1 MSNGTITRMNFP
13 DLNTSSL
20 LFEFAWEV
28 CNQIGGIYTV
38 MKTKAPSMVERWDKN
53 YIMVGP
59 YNQHTSALEFE
70 KSDVPEW
77 LSPAL
82 QRLAS
87 KGIHCHFGHWLID
100 GHPQA
105 LLLDYQ
111 ACYNWLGETKYFLW
125 NDNGISIE
133 GQDGEV
139 DAVLAFGSAITELL
153 QAVTETV
160 HGRKIVGH
168 FHEWMAGTAIPR
180 IRHLKIPVSTVFT
193 THATQL
199 GRYIA
204 SNDPNF
210 YSNLPWI
217 NPDEAARYYT
227 IWSKYAIER
236 AAAHASHIFTTVS
249 EVTARE
255 AEYLLG
261 RKPDFVLPNGLN
273 THQFTALHEFQN
285 LHLKYKE
292 RIHEFVM
299 GHFFPSYSFD
309 LDRTLYFFT
318 SGRYEYLNKGMDVF
332 IESLSQLNER
342 LKGMAKPPTVVAFII
357 TRAPTK
363 SLNVT
368 SLQNHLRFEDLK
380 ATCRDLEQNLS
391 QRLLD
396 ATARGRMPTFEEL
409 FPNDVQV
416 RLKRAMLARKASQWP
431 PIVTHDMWN
440 DAEDPVLRH
449 LRHRNLVN
457 APGDP
462 VKVVFHPDFVS
473 LSSLFSL
480 DYEQFVRGC
489 HMGIFPSY
497 YEPWGYTPL
506 ECLALGLP
514 TVTTDLSGFGA
525 YVERH
530 VPDALQNGTLVL
542 NRSRQSN
549 QESIDQLT
557 SYLMKFCELNR
568 RERIALRNRSERLT
582 ERFTWDVM
590 ASHYHM
596 AHAEALK
603 CVGPSGAPPK
613 QKVSPQSEPVNE
625 DSVSDL
631 GKTISLPT
639 KDENRAVQSIAISK
653 TERPLTAI
661 QARAAK
667 RAK

>member
-1 MSNGTITRMNFP
+1 MNFSTP
-13 DLNTSSL
+13 NTSGL

-38 MKTKAPSMVERWDKN
+38 MKTKAPSMIERWGEN
-53 YIMVGP
+53 YFMVGP
-59 YNQHTSALEFE
+59 YNQHTSSVEFE
-70 KSDVPEW
+70 KSEPPEI
-77 LSPAL
+77 LRPAIQL
-82 QRLAS
+82 LAQ
-87 KGIHCHFGHWLID
+87 KGIACHYGHWLID
-100 GHPQA
+100 GHPQV

-111 ACYNWLGETKYFLW
+111 ACYNWLGDTKYFLW
-125 NDNGISIE
+125 RDNGISLE
-133 GQDGEV
+133 GHDGEV
-139 DAVLAFGSAITELL
+139 DAVVAFGSAITELL
-153 QAVTETV
+153 QSVCSTIQ
-160 HGRKIVGH
+160 GRQIAAH
-168 FHEWMAGTAIPR
+168 FHEWMAGTALPR
-180 IRHLKIPVSTVFT
+180 IRHLNIPVATVFT

-217 NPDEAARYYT
+217 HADEAARYYT

-236 AAAHASHIFTTVS
+236 AAAHSAHIFTTVS

-255 AEYLLG
+255 SEYLLG

-309 LDRTLYFFT
+309 LDRTLYLFT
-318 SGRYEYLNKGMDVF
+318 SGRYEYLNKGMDIF
-332 IESLSQLNER
+332 IESLAQLNER
-342 LKGMAKPPTVVAFII
+342 LKSHPKPPTVVAFII

-380 ATCRDLEQNLS
+380 ATCRDMEQNLS
-391 QRLLD
+391 QRILE
-396 ATARGRMPTFEEL
+396 AAARGRMPTFEDI
-409 FPNDVQV
+409 FTNDVQV
-416 RLKRAMLARKASQWP
+416 RLKRAMLARKTSQWP

-440 DAEDPVLRH
+440 DADDPVLRH

-462 VKVVFHPDFVS
+462 VKVVFHPDFVT

-480 DYEQFVRGC
+480 DYDQFVRGC
-489 HMGIFPSY
+489 HMGVFPSY

-525 YVERH
+525 YVERY

-542 NRSRQSN
+542 NRSTQSN
-549 QESIDQLT
+549 QGCIDQLS
-557 SYLMKFCELNR
+557 SYLYKFCELNR

-590 ASHYHM
+590 AAHYHR

-603 CVGPSGAPPK
+603 CVEAVPAGFTPTVSTRTPPLNTDTVAGQGSPEKASTRESLNLPVAPA
-613 QKVSPQSEPVNE
+613 
-625 DSVSDL
+625 
-631 GKTISLPT
+631 T
-639 KDENRAVQSIAISK
+639 
-653 TERPLTAI
+653 TAP
-661 QARAAK
+661 K
-667 RAK
+667 RAKAANR

>member
-1 MSNGTITRMNFP
+1 MNFP
-13 DLNTSSL
+13 DLNKSSL

-38 MKTKAPSMVERWDKN
+38 MKTKAQSMVERWGDN
-53 YIMVGP
+53 YFMVGP
-59 YNQHTSALEFE
+59 YNQHTSSLEFE
-70 KSDVPEW
+70 TSEPPAF
-77 LSPAL
+77 LRPAL
-82 QRLAS
+82 KAMEE
-87 KGIHCHFGHWLID
+87 KGIMCHFGRWLID
-100 GHPQA
+100 GDPQVI
-105 LLLDYQ
+105 LIDYQ
-111 ACYNWLGETKYFLW
+111 SCYGQLADSKYYLW
-125 NDNGISIE
+125 HDNGISIE
-133 GQDGEV
+133 GDDGEV
-139 DAVLAFGSAITELL
+139 DAVIAFGSAITQLL
-153 QAVTETV
+153 QAVTSSMS
-160 HGRKIVGH
+160 GNQIVCH

-180 IRHLKIPVSTVFT
+180 IRHLNIPVSTVFT

-210 YSNLPWI
+210 YYNLPWI
-217 NPDEAARYYT
+217 NPDDAARYYT

-236 AAAHASHIFTTVS
+236 AAAHACHIFTTVS

-255 AEYLLG
+255 AEHLLG

-332 IESLSQLNER
+332 IESLYHLNER
-342 LKGMAKPPTVVAFII
+342 LKTLPKPPTVVAFII

-363 SLNVT
+363 NLNVT

-380 ATCRDLEQNLS
+380 ATVRDMEENLS
-391 QRLLD
+391 QKILD
-396 ATARGRMPTFEEL
+396 AAARGRMPTFEDIFTGEL
-409 FPNDVQV
+409 QT
-416 RLKRAMLARKASQWP
+416 RLKRAINARKSNQWP

-440 DAEDPVLRH
+440 DAEDQVLRH
-449 LRHRNLVN
+449 LRHRNLLN

-462 VKVVFHPDFVS
+462 VKVVFHPDFVTM
-473 LSSLFSL
+473 SSLFSL

-542 NRSRQSN
+542 NRSKQGTN
-549 QESIDQLT
+549 DCIDQLT
-557 SYLMKFCELNR
+557 SYLYRFCELNR
-568 RERIALRNRSERLT
+568 RERIALRNRAERLT

-590 ASHYHM
+590 AAHYHR
-596 AHAEALK
+596 AHAEAAR
-603 CVGPSGAPPK
+603 CVGPVPPRK
-613 QKVSPQSEPVNE
+613 EPVPAPETQPLNADTLAVGNAPLLATE
-625 DSVSDL
+625 TTKPPRAASS
-631 GKTISLPT
+631 GTTRKPPT
-639 KDENRAVQSIAISK
+639 V
-653 TERPLTAI
+653 I
-661 QARAAK
+661 QAAAAK
-667 RAK
+667 KIAN

>member
-1 MSNGTITRMNFP
+1 MNFP
-13 DLNTSSL
+13 DTSKSNL

-38 MKTKAPSMVERWDKN
+38 MKTKAPSMVERWGES

-59 YNQHTSALEFE
+59 YNQHTSSLEFE
-70 KSDVPEW
+70 VSEVPEW
-77 LSPAL
+77 LKPAL
-82 QRLAS
+82 QRLAA
-87 KGIHCHFGHWLID
+87 KGIGCHFRHWLID

-111 ACYNWLGETKYFLW
+111 ACYNWLGDTKYYLW
-125 NDNGISIE
+125 NDNGISLE
-133 GQDGEV
+133 GHDGEV
-139 DAVLAFGSAITELL
+139 DAVVAFGSAITELL
-153 QAVTETV
+153 QAVTDTV

-180 IRHLKIPVSTVFT
+180 IRHLRIPVSTVFT

-255 AEYLLG
+255 AEHLLG

-273 THQFTALHEFQN
+273 THQFAALHEFQN

-318 SGRYEYLNKGMDVF
+318 SGRYEYLNKGMDLF
-332 IESLSQLNER
+332 IESLHQLNER
-342 LKGMAKPPTVVAFII
+342 LKATPKPPTVVAFII

-391 QRLLD
+391 QRLLQ
-396 ATARGRMPTFEEL
+396 ATARGRMPTFDEL
-409 FPNDVQV
+409 FPNDEQV
-416 RLKRAMLARKASQWP
+416 RLKRAMLARKTNQWP

-440 DAEDPVLRH
+440 DSDDPVLRH

-542 NRSRQSN
+542 NRSRQNN
-549 QESIDQLT
+549 QQSIDQLT
-557 SYLMKFCELNR
+557 SYLYKFCELNR
-568 RERIALRNRSERLT
+568 RERIGLRNRAERLT

-590 ASHYHM
+590 AAHYHQ
-596 AHAEALK
+596 AHAEALN
-603 CVGPSGAPPK
+603 CVEPSPPPLKVIPPTNTEPENADRVAEKRSEAASPSGEVTIQQPP
-613 QKVSPQSEPVNE
+613 VSQSK
-625 DSVSDL
+625 
-631 GKTISLPT
+631 GT
-639 KDENRAVQSIAISK
+639 
-653 TERPLTAI
+653 RPLTAI

-667 RAK
+667 KAR

>member
-1 MSNGTITRMNFP
+1 MNLP
-13 DLNTSSL
+13 DLYKSSL
-20 LFEFAWEV
+20 LFECAWEV

-38 MKTKAPSMVERWDKN
+38 MKTKAPSMVDRWGDN
-53 YIMVGP
+53 YFLIGP
-59 YNQHTSALEFE
+59 YNHHTSAFEFE
-70 KSDVPEW
+70 RSDPPE
-77 LSPAL
+77 LLRAPIQA
-82 QRLAS
+82 LAS
-87 KGIHCHFGHWLID
+87 KGITCHYGHWLID
-100 GHPQA
+100 GHPQTI
-105 LLLDYQ
+105 LLDYKS
-111 ACYNWLGETKYFLW
+111 CYNSLAETKYFLW
-125 NDNGISIE
+125 HDNGISIE

-139 DAVLAFGSAITELL
+139 DAVVAFGTAVTELL
-153 QAVTETV
+153 HAIATANPEP
-160 HGRKIVGH
+160 KIVAH

-180 IRHLKIPVSTVFT
+180 LRHLRVPISTVFT
-193 THATQL
+193 THATLL

-217 NPDEAARYYT
+217 NPDQAARYYT

-236 AAAHASHIFTTVS
+236 AATHSAHVFTTVS

-255 AEYLLG
+255 AEHLLG

-332 IESLSQLNER
+332 IESLYHLNER
-342 LKGMAKPPTVVAFII
+342 LKSLPKPPTVVAFII
-357 TRAPTK
+357 TRAETK

-380 ATCRDLEQNLS
+380 ATCRDLEQTLS
-391 QRLLD
+391 QKILE
-396 ATARGRMPTFEEL
+396 ATARGRMPTLEDL
-409 FPNDVQV
+409 LSNDVQV
-416 RLKRAMLARKASQWP
+416 RLKRSMAARKTTQWP
-431 PIVTHDMWN
+431 PIVTHDMAN

-462 VKVVFHPDFVS
+462 VKVVFHPDFIS

-480 DYEQFVRGC
+480 DYDQFVRGC

-542 NRSRQSN
+542 NRSRQN
-549 QESIDQLT
+549 APDTIEQLS
-557 SYLMKFCELNR
+557 SYLFKFCELNR

-590 ASHYHM
+590 AAHYHR
-596 AHAEALK
+596 AHAEAIRY
-603 CVGPSGAPPK
+603 G
-613 QKVSPQSEPVNE
+613 SPIPERIPAASLPEPVNT
-625 DSVSDL
+625 DSVRIAPSTTSTEASQKRL
-631 GKTISLPT
+631 VRSETQPQ
-639 KDENRAVQSIAISK
+639 KDAPRDIKAE
-653 TERPLTAI
+653 TA
-661 QARAAK
+661 K
-667 RAK
+667 KLS

>member
-1 MSNGTITRMNFP
+1 MNFP
-13 DLNTSSL
+13 DLNKSNL

-38 MKTKAPSMVERWDKN
+38 MKTKAPSMVERWGEN
-53 YIMVGP
+53 YFMVGP
-59 YNQHTSALEFE
+59 YNEHTSSLEFE
-70 KSDVPEW
+70 YSEAPEF
-77 LSPAL
+77 LRPAL
-82 QRLAS
+82 REMENR
-87 KGIHCHFGHWLID
+87 GIKCHFGHWLVD

-105 LLLDYQ
+105 ILLDYQ
-111 ACYNWLGETKYFLW
+111 SCYNYLGETKYYLW
-125 NDNGISIE
+125 NDNGISLQ

-139 DAVLAFGSAITELL
+139 DAVVAFGSAITQLL
-153 QAVTETV
+153 QVACSTISQK
-160 HGRKIVGH
+160 KILAH

-180 IRHLKIPVSTVFT
+180 IRHLNLPVSTVFT

-210 YSNLPWI
+210 YYNLPWI
-217 NPDEAARYYT
+217 NADDAARHYM

-236 AAAHASHIFTTVS
+236 AAAHASHVFTTVS

-285 LHLKYKE
+285 LHMKYKE
-292 RIHEFVM
+292 RIHEFTM

-332 IESLSQLNER
+332 IESLYHLNER
-342 LKGMAKPPTVVAFII
+342 LKTLPKPPTVVAFII

-380 ATCRDLEQNLS
+380 ATCREMEQNLS
-391 QRLLD
+391 QRILD
-396 ATARGRMPTFEEL
+396 ATARGRLPTFEDI
-409 FPNDVQV
+409 FTNDMQV
-416 RLKRAMLARKASQWP
+416 RLKRAMAARKTNQWP

-440 DAEDPVLRH
+440 DADDPVLRH

-457 APGDP
+457 SPNDP
-462 VKVVFHPDFVS
+462 VKVVFHPDFVT

-489 HMGIFPSY
+489 HMGVFPSY
-497 YEPWGYTPL
+497 YEPWGYTPV
-506 ECLALGLP
+506 ECLALGVP

-542 NRSRQSN
+542 NRAKGGTGECIQ
-549 QESIDQLT
+549 QLT
-557 SYLMKFCELNR
+557 SYLFKFCELNR
-568 RERIALRNRSERLT
+568 RERIALRNRAERLT

-590 ASHYHM
+590 AAHYHR
-596 AHAEALK
+596 AHAEAAK
-603 CVGPSGAPPK
+603 CGGPIPPAKQPLPEKPPVVKPSNVDAVVQSTETAPPREVLNK
-613 QKVSPQSEPVNE
+613 QASTPPAAPKRVANSS
-625 DSVSDL
+625 
-631 GKTISLPT
+631 
-639 KDENRAVQSIAISK
+639 R
-653 TERPLTAI
+653 RP
-661 QARAAK
+661 
-667 RAK
+667 

>member
-1 MSNGTITRMNFP
+1 MNFP
-13 DLNTSSL
+13 DLNKNNL

-38 MKTKAPSMVERWDKN
+38 MKTKAPSMVERWGEN

-59 YNQHTSALEFE
+59 YNQHTSSLEFE
-70 KSDVPEW
+70 KSEAPEW
-77 LSPAL
+77 LKPAL
-82 QRLAS
+82 QRLTD
-87 KGIHCHFGHWLID
+87 KGIGCHFGHWLID

-111 ACYNWLGETKYFLW
+111 ACYNSLGETKYFLW

-133 GQDGEV
+133 GHDGEV
-139 DAVLAFGSAITELL
+139 DAVVCFGSAITELL
-153 QAVTETV
+153 QAVTATV
-160 HGRKIVGH
+160 SGRRIVGH
-168 FHEWMAGTAIPR
+168 FHEWMAGVAIPR
-180 IRHLKIPVSTVFT
+180 IRHLNIPVSTVFT

-236 AAAHASHIFTTVS
+236 SAAHASHVFTTVS

-255 AEYLLG
+255 AEHLLG

-309 LDRTLYFFT
+309 LDRTMYFFT
-318 SGRYEYLNKGMDVF
+318 SGRYEYLNKGMDLF
-332 IESLSQLNER
+332 IESLYQLNER
-342 LKGMAKPPTVVAFII
+342 LKTMPKPPTVVAFII

-380 ATCRDLEQNLS
+380 ATCRELEQNLS
-391 QRLLD
+391 QRLLE
-396 ATARGRMPTFEEL
+396 ATARGRMPTFDEL
-409 FPNDVQV
+409 LPNDVQV
-416 RLKRAMLARKASQWP
+416 RLKRAMLARKTTQWP

-440 DAEDPVLRH
+440 DSEDQVLRH

-549 QESIDQLT
+549 QDSIDQLT
-557 SYLMKFCELNR
+557 SYLYKFCELNR
-568 RERIALRNRSERLT
+568 RERISLRNRAERLT

-590 ASHYHM
+590 AAHYHR

-603 CVGPSGAPPK
+603 CLGTPESPPK
-613 QKVSPQSEPVNE
+613 HKAPTQSEPVNV
-625 DSVSDL
+625 DSVSEKS
-631 GKTISLPT
+631 KTVSLPPR
-639 KDENRAVQSIAISK
+639 DDLLNRAG
-653 TERPLTAI
+653 TEGRATTARK
-661 QARAAK
+661 ARLP
-667 RAK
+667 R

>member
-1 MSNGTITRMNFP
+1 
-13 DLNTSSL
+13 
-20 LFEFAWEV
+20 
-28 CNQIGGIYTV
+28 
-38 MKTKAPSMVERWDKN
+38 
-53 YIMVGP
+53 
-59 YNQHTSALEFE
+59 
-70 KSDVPEW
+70 
-77 LSPAL
+77 
-82 QRLAS
+82 
-87 KGIHCHFGHWLID
+87 
-100 GHPQA
+100 
-105 LLLDYQ
+105 
-111 ACYNWLGETKYFLW
+111 
-125 NDNGISIE
+125 
-133 GQDGEV
+133 
-139 DAVLAFGSAITELL
+139 
-153 QAVTETV
+153 
-160 HGRKIVGH
+160 
-168 FHEWMAGTAIPR
+168 MAGTAIPR
-180 IRHLKIPVSTVFT
+180 IRHLGIPVSTVFT

-199 GRYIA
+199 GRYVA

-217 NPDEAARYYT
+217 NPDEAARHFM

-255 AEYLLG
+255 AEHLLG

-273 THQFTALHEFQN
+273 THQFIALHEFQN

-318 SGRYEYLNKGMDVF
+318 SGRYEYLNKGMDLF
-332 IESLSQLNER
+332 IESLYHLNEH
-342 LKGMAKPPTVVAFII
+342 LKKMPKPPTVVAFII

-416 RLKRAMLARKASQWP
+416 RLKRAMLARKTSQWP

-462 VKVVFHPDFVS
+462 VKVVFHPDFLS

-530 VPDALQNGTLVL
+530 VPDALQNGTLVI

-549 QESIDQLT
+549 QESIEQLS
-557 SYLMKFCELNR
+557 SYLLKFCELNR
-568 RERIALRNRSERLT
+568 RERIGLRNRAERLT

-590 ASHYHM
+590 AAHYHQ

-603 CVGPSGAPPK
+603 CVHPPK
-613 QKVSPQSEPVNE
+613 TPSKQQPPVQSEPVNV
-625 DSVSDL
+625 DSVL
-631 GKTISLPT
+631 EKAKTIPLLANE
-639 KDENRAVQSIAISK
+639 ENSTVQSISNPK
-653 TERPLTAI
+653 KDRPLTAI

-667 RAK
+667 RAR

>member
-1 MSNGTITRMNFP
+1 MNFP
-13 DLNTSSL
+13 DLNKSNL

-38 MKTKAPSMVERWDKN
+38 MKTKAPSMVERWGDN

-59 YNQHTSALEFE
+59 YNQHTSSLEFE
-70 KSDVPEW
+70 KSDAPDW
-77 LSPAL
+77 LKPAI
-82 QRLAS
+82 QRLSA
-87 KGIHCHFGHWLID
+87 KGIGCYFGHWLID

-111 ACYNWLGETKYFLW
+111 ACYNWLGETKYLLW

-133 GQDGEV
+133 GEDGEV
-139 DAVLAFGSAITELL
+139 DAVIAFGSAITELL
-153 QAVTETV
+153 QAVADTV
-160 HGRKIVGH
+160 DGRKIVGH

-180 IRHLKIPVSTVFT
+180 LRHLNVPVSTVFT

-236 AAAHASHIFTTVS
+236 AAAHASHVFTTVS

-309 LDRTLYFFT
+309 LDRTMYFFT

-332 IESLSQLNER
+332 IESLYHLNER
-342 LKGMAKPPTVVAFII
+342 LKTMPKPPTVVAFII

-409 FPNDVQV
+409 LPNDVQV
-416 RLKRAMLARKASQWP
+416 RLKRAMLARKTSQWP

-440 DAEDPVLRH
+440 DAEDQVLKH

-462 VKVVFHPDFVS
+462 VKVVFHPDFVT

-530 VPDALQNGTLVL
+530 VPDAIQNGTLVL

-549 QESIDQLT
+549 QETIEQLT
-557 SYLMKFCELNR
+557 SYLYKFCELNR
-568 RERIALRNRSERLT
+568 RERIALRNRAERLT

-590 ASHYHM
+590 AAHYHQS
-596 AHAEALK
+596 HAEALTRIELPLTPAK
-603 CVGPSGAPPK
+603 P
-613 QKVSPQSEPVNE
+613 VSVRQAEPVNVDKVAAE
-625 DSVSDL
+625 F
-631 GKTISLPT
+631 LPAT
-639 KDENRAVQSIAISK
+639 PPPTDQNRPVKPSGGTAA
-653 TERPLTAI
+653 RPLTAI
-661 QARAAK
+661 HARAAK
-667 RAK
+667 KAR

>member
-1 MSNGTITRMNFP
+1 MNFP

-38 MKTKAPSMVERWDKN
+38 MKTKAPSMVDRWGNN

-59 YNQHTSALEFE
+59 YNQHTSSLEFE
-70 KSDVPEW
+70 KSDAPGW
-77 LSPAL
+77 LTPAL
-82 QRLAS
+82 QRLAA

-100 GHPQA
+100 GNPQA

-125 NDNGISIE
+125 HDNGISIE

-139 DAVLAFGSAITELL
+139 DAVVAFGSAITELL
-153 QAVTETV
+153 QAVTDTV

-168 FHEWMAGTAIPR
+168 FHEWMAATPIPR
-180 IRHLKIPVSTVFT
+180 IRHLGIPVSTVFT

-199 GRYIA
+199 GRYVA

-217 NPDEAARYYT
+217 NPDEAARHFM

-255 AEYLLG
+255 AEHLLG

-318 SGRYEYLNKGMDVF
+318 SGRYEYLNKGMDLF
-332 IESLSQLNER
+332 IESLYHLNER
-342 LKGMAKPPTVVAFII
+342 LKTLPKPPTVVAFII

-416 RLKRAMLARKASQWP
+416 RLKRAMLARKTSQWP
-431 PIVTHDMWN
+431 PVVTHDMWN
-440 DAEDPVLRH
+440 DADDPVLRH

-462 VKVVFHPDFVS
+462 VKVVFHPDFVT

-557 SYLMKFCELNR
+557 SYLFKFCELNR
-568 RERIALRNRSERLT
+568 RERIGLRNRAERLT

-590 ASHYHM
+590 AAHYHL

-603 CVGPSGAPPK
+603 CVEPPEAPSKQRPP
-613 QKVSPQSEPVNE
+613 VQSEPVNV
-625 DSVSDL
+625 DSVSDA
-631 GKTISLPT
+631 GKTVILPANDRGGTAQSSLKP
-639 KDENRAVQSIAISK
+639 KGD
-653 TERPLTAI
+653 RPLTAI

-667 RAK
+667 RAR